1 MFQMNNALQ
10 WIVSIALVLYVGY
23 SLVKSGK
30 EYSLYKK
37 NSKAFL
43 ETHKDAVE
51 CRYGKWQC
59 ALLVVMTVACIA
71 MALLAQHFTDDM
83 AQILL
88 YRVAYLCIAIVFA
101 GLTLEMWMH
110 RTIIFSEDGFFIGTQ
125 YYRYRMIVTLEKRK
139 GIVKNIK
146 VLFQNGDVIEVSQR
160 IGEEIRVRFNEYK
173 AKKKERKEK
182 RRQH

>member
-1 MFQMNNALQ
+1 
-10 WIVSIALVLYVGY
+10 
-23 SLVKSGK
+23 
-30 EYSLYKK
+30 
-37 NSKAFL
+37 
-43 ETHKDAVE
+43 
-51 CRYGKWQC
+51 
-59 ALLVVMTVACIA
+59 MTVACIA

-182 RRQH
+182 RRKH

>member
-1 MFQMNNALQ
+1 M
-10 WIVSIALVLYVGY
+10 
-23 SLVKSGK
+23 
-30 EYSLYKK
+30 
-37 NSKAFL
+37 
-43 ETHKDAVE
+43 
-51 CRYGKWQC
+51 
-59 ALLVVMTVACIA
+59 
-71 MALLAQHFTDDM
+71 
-83 AQILL
+83 
-88 YRVAYLCIAIVFA
+88 CIAIVFA

-182 RRQH
+182 RRKH